1 MSLCENGVM
10 FHCFAGGK
18 MTIMPDSPDIENKCW
33 HALSAPYRRELKA
46 KQFLDERGIENF
58 IPMRYSVVTRRS
70 GEKLRKLMPAVRN
83 LVFAKASREVMKDL
97 KSEAAFLQY
106 RTMRCD
112 GRNVPITIPD
122 REMENFISACK
133 THDEN
138 MVFLSPDEIDLRK
151 GTRVRIIGG
160 PLDGVE
166 GIFVRVKGSRSKKV
180 VVLVTGLA
188 AVVPAEVSP
197 DLIEVLPG

>member
-10 FHCFAGGK
+10 FHCIAGGK

-83 LVFAKASREVMKDL
+83 LVFAKAK
-97 KSEAAFLQY
+97 
-106 RTMRCD
+106 
-112 GRNVPITIPD
+112 
-122 REMENFISACK
+122 
-133 THDEN
+133 
-138 MVFLSPDEIDLRK
+138 
-151 GTRVRIIGG
+151 
-160 PLDGVE
+160 
-166 GIFVRVKGSRSKKV
+166 
-180 VVLVTGLA
+180 
-188 AVVPAEVSP
+188 
-197 DLIEVLPG
+197 

>member
-1 MSLCENGVM
+1 
-10 FHCFAGGK
+10 

-106 RTMRCD
+106 RTMRRD

-133 THDEN
+133 SGACHRAGGGGACRS
-138 MVFLSPDEIDLRK
+138 LARPDR
-151 GTRVRIIGG
+151 GAARIAA
-160 PLDGVE
+160 DGWPE
-166 GIFVRVKGSRSKKV
+166 K
-180 VVLVTGLA
+180 
-188 AVVPAEVSP
+188 
-197 DLIEVLPG
+197 